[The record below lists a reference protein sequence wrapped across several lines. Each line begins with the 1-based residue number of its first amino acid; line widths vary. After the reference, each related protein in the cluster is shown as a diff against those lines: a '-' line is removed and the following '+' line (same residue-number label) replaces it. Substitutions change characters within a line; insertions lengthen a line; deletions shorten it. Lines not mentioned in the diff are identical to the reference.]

1 MAKWPD
7 LWIWSTDCN
16 FYNFPY
22 KEFISG
28 RATHEFWVS
37 SKNEVAVLSRQQQ
50 PNDYFYR
57 SELSFPGQKSNVCWP
72 FYQGRPASMGVLSAM
87 AALSRARA
95 KPVAAMAVLSARS
108 GQMARSLDLG
118 CGLPI
123 LYCPVQAVYQR
134 PSRAIFRNSWQSKR
148 FSSFLQ
154 NFFSRSLDKVHKEDA
169 AP

>member
-1 MAKWPD
+1 MPFYQQEADKWPD

-22 KEFISG
+22 KEFING

-37 SKNEVAVLSRQQQ
+37 SKNKVAVLSRQQQ

-57 SELSFPGQKSNVCWP
+57 GELSFPGQKSNVCWP
-72 FYQGRPASMGVLSAM
+72 FWQGPSQWPQWPFYQPEA
-87 AALSRARA
+87 
-95 KPVAAMAVLSARS
+95 
-108 GQMARSLDLG
+108 GQIARSLDLG

-123 LYCPVQAVYQR
+123 SYCPVQAVYQR
-134 PSRAIFRNSWQSKR
+134 PSRAIFRNSWQSER

-154 NFFSRSLDKVHKEDA
+154 SFFTRSLDKVHKEDA